1 MVEASQKKE
10 STAKEHL
17 DPLQGQVL
25 KAQENLHQALK
36 DAKGSDSKNNLYDHI
51 VEVLNRLVASCPDK
65 ALERFEEVSY
75 LIKNKDTLALEEF
88 VKVCEAREYCT
99 PNEEVA
105 KGTQAHIDKVRG
117 LFEVSERYI

>member
-1 MVEASQKKE
+1 MLKEA
-10 STAKEHL
+10 TAS
-17 DPLQGQVL
+17 
-25 KAQENLHQALK
+25 N
-36 DAKGSDSKNNLYDHI
+36 SKSNLYDHI

-88 VKVCEAREYCT
+88 VKVCESRDYCIA
-99 PNEEVA
+99 NEEVA

-117 LFEVSERYI
+117 LFEVS